1 MTRRLLFITH
11 ADVLIDPD
19 VPVDRWPLNDR
30 GRARHAVFSAGDAVS
45 GVTAVYASAE
55 QKAQDGAQILADA
68 RGLTVQTVEA
78 LHENDR
84 TATGYL
90 PKIEF
95 EAMADA
101 FFAQPDVS
109 VRGWERAVDAQAR
122 ICAAVQGIVASD
134 TTGGDIA
141 IVAHGGV
148 GALFLCDR
156 MGVAIS
162 RDQDQPANG
171 GGNMLAVTLP
181 ELALIHGWQDI
192 SPDMTVGV
200 A

>member
-1 MTRRLLFITH
+1 MSRRLLFITH
-11 ADVLIDPD
+11 ADVRIDPD

-30 GRARHAVFSAGDAVS
+30 GRARHAVFSASDAVA

-55 QKAQDGAQILADA
+55 QKAQDGAAILAQA
-68 RGLTVQTVEA
+68 RGLRVQTVEA

-90 PKIEF
+90 PREDF

-101 FFAQPDVS
+101 FFARPEVS
-109 VRGWERAVDAQAR
+109 VRGWERAADAQAR
-122 ICAAVQGIVASD
+122 ICAAVRGIAAAD
-134 TTGGDIA
+134 GTEGDIA

-148 GALFLCDR
+148 GALLLCDR

-162 RDQDQPANG
+162 RAQDQPANG
-171 GGNMLAVTLP
+171 GGNVLALALP
-181 ELALIHGWQDI
+181 DLSLIHGWRDI
-192 SPDMTVGV
+192 APMSG
-200 A
+200 